1 MNITEDSQ
9 NGDKIACPCC
19 GYKTLSESGGYD
31 ICSACFW
38 EDDGQNDEDADV
50 IRGGTNGKLSLSEA
64 RRNFAD
70 FGACEKR
77 HIRNVRKPRYEEV
90 PE

>member
-1 MNITEDSQ
+1 MNITKDSRK
-9 NGDKIACPCC
+9 GEKFACPCC
-19 GYKTLSESGGYD
+19 GYKTVSASGGYD
-31 ICSACFW
+31 ICNVCFW

-50 IRGGTNGKLSLSEA
+50 IRGGPNGKLNLSEA

-77 HIRNVRKPRYEEV
+77 HIRNARKPQHEEM

>member
-1 MNITEDSQ
+1 MNITKDSRK
-9 NGDKIACPCC
+9 GDRFACPCC
-19 GYKTLSESGGYD
+19 GYKTLSERGGYD
-31 ICSACFW
+31 ICNVCFW
-38 EDDGQNDEDADV
+38 EDDGKDNEDADV
-50 IRGGTNGKLSLSEA
+50 IRGGPNGKLSLSEA

-77 HIRNVRKPRYEEV
+77 HIRNVRKPQHEEM